1 MVVQGKLSPG
11 GDSYDDLESGGERWN
26 PARVHGYV
34 LKHKEDHDQEK
45 HEDSDVIKHANID
58 HVSED
63 VKNKDGQYKKK
74 HGNFD
79 DDLELENILLNH
91 SFDR

>member
-1 MVVQGKLSPG
+1 MVAGKLSPG

-34 LKHKEDHDQEK
+34 LKHREDHVEEK
-45 HEDSDVIKHANID
+45 HDVIKHSNSD
-58 HVSED
+58 RVSED
-63 VKNKDGQYKKK
+63 VKNQDGQDQKMP
-74 HGNFD
+74 FD
-79 DDLELENILLNH
+79 EDLALENIILKH

>member
-1 MVVQGKLSPG
+1 MVAGKLSPG

-34 LKHKEDHDQEK
+34 LKHREDHGQEE
-45 HEDSDVIKHANID
+45 HEDSDVIKHADSD
-58 HVSED
+58 HALED
-63 VKNKDGQYKKK
+63 VKNKDVQDQKM
-74 HGNFD
+74 HFD
-79 DDLELENILLNH
+79 EDLTLENILLKH

>member
-1 MVVQGKLSPG
+1 MVAGKLSPG

-34 LKHKEDHDQEK
+34 LKHREDHVEEE
-45 HEDSDVIKHANID
+45 HEDSDVIKHSNSD
-58 HVSED
+58 RVSED
-63 VKNKDGQYKKK
+63 VKNQDGQDQKMP
-74 HGNFD
+74 FD
-79 DDLELENILLNH
+79 EDLALENIILKH

>member
-1 MVVQGKLSPG
+1 MVKGKLSPG

-26 PARVHGYV
+26 PARVQGYV
-34 LKHKEDHDQEK
+34 LKHKEDHDQEE